1 VKSAGL
7 PGAAAAM
14 IMTTDR
20 LSLPTASKVCAF
32 LRVAA
37 FSFVLHDRASLLD
50 FNKEECCRQ
59 LPDGDPPSL
68 RLMTLYS
75 RVGREE
81 PHQRLLVTSSF
92 LRLDTSLADFKL
104 ITLFPCSY
112 RASLR
117 GSLFCFFQHFSC
129 RALLSIVLHLDFAI
143 AQAVLIYIS
152 PPAPFPWVFFLPPRP
167 RGERKEGRVAKV
179 PHTDASRV
187 FDGEWRLFF
196 YAFPTASSA
205 RSSCLLLPAL
215 RPSVWHTLFGC
226 RGTDSNPSPT
236 GWRRSAD
243 AIPRASLAS

>member
-1 VKSAGL
+1 
-7 PGAAAAM
+7 M

-92 LRLDTSLADFKL
+92 LRLDTSLADNKL
-104 ITLFPCSY
+104 ITLFPYNY

-117 GSLFCFFQHFSC
+117 DSMFYFFQHFSS
-129 RALLSIVLHLDFAI
+129 RTQQTNKQHLDFAI
-143 AQAVLIYIS
+143 AQAVLIYI
-152 PPAPFPWVFFLPPRP
+152 
-167 RGERKEGRVAKV
+167 
-179 PHTDASRV
+179 
-187 FDGEWRLFF
+187 
-196 YAFPTASSA
+196 
-205 RSSCLLLPAL
+205 
-215 RPSVWHTLFGC
+215 
-226 RGTDSNPSPT
+226 
-236 GWRRSAD
+236 
-243 AIPRASLAS
+243 